1 MSRPNSQGRRIALMR
16 RTVLN
21 ILGRDAQGRGL
32 RRCQKNAA
40 WNPAYLE
47 AMLSGND

>member
-1 MSRPNSQGRRIALMR
+1 
-16 RTVLN
+16 VLN

-40 WNPAYLE
+40 WNTAYLE
-47 AMLSGND
+47 EMLAATD